1 MKLLS
6 GRKILLVLSVV
17 AALAGGQVSAQSPKP
32 TEKSTG
38 YYLSHFRTDSA
49 TGKYISAVRY
59 LQQYKLVKDSIYN
72 ATAARQISDL
82 NIKYATDQ
90 KMKDMSL
97 LKSQQD
103 IQKSTLRKLN
113 LQRNLILGG
122 SIMLLI
128 ITGLAYQGYRQKKR
142 SNHQLEVKQTEINR
156 QNGALAD
163 LVTDKD
169 ILLQEKDELLEVK
182 EILMKEIHHRVKN
195 NLHMISSLLES
206 QTAYLQDEALAAVQK
221 SQHRV
226 QAISLIHHK
235 LYQSSTLTTVNMP
248 VYTREMLSYLQDNF
262 VTKEN
267 IVFNMDIAPI
277 ELDVAQAVPIGLII
291 NEAITNSIKY
301 AFPDG
306 RKGHI
311 DVSLNQRPGH
321 EYLLSVADDGIGLP
335 NGFDIDK
342 NNSLGM
348 SLIKG
353 FSKSLRA
360 SIKITS
366 DAGTRIEL
374 TFINDGIMQI
384 NS

>member
-1 MKLLS
+1 
-6 GRKILLVLSVV
+6 
-17 AALAGGQVSAQSPKP
+17 
-32 TEKSTG
+32 
-38 YYLSHFRTDSA
+38 
-49 TGKYISAVRY
+49 
-59 LQQYKLVKDSIYN
+59 
-72 ATAARQISDL
+72 
-82 NIKYATDQ
+82 
-90 KMKDMSL
+90 MSL

>member
-1 MKLLS
+1 MKLFS
-6 GRKILLVLSVV
+6 PRQILHVLTV
-17 AALAGGQVSAQSPKP
+17 AAVLAGGHGSAQSPNP

-59 LQQYKLVKDSIYN
+59 LEQYKLVKDSIYN
-72 ATAARQISDL
+72 VTAARQISEL
-82 NIKYATDQ
+82 NIQYATDQ
-90 KMKDMSL
+90 KMKDISL

-103 IQKSTLRKLN
+103 IQKSTLQKLN
-113 LQRNLILGG
+113 LQRNLILVG

-169 ILLQEKDELLEVK
+169 KLLEEKDELLEVK

-301 AFPDG
+301 AFPGG

-311 DVSLNQRPGH
+311 AVSLNQRPGH

-335 NGFDIDK
+335 KDFDINK

-360 SIKITS
+360 RINISS

-374 TFINDGIMQI
+374 TFINDDIMPI